1 MFKTILLAAYSVI
14 SAPGK
19 YELEV
24 LSNVTEGNLVADAD
38 GSNPRYIANL
48 KAIAADKLPQLKQ
61 VFADKQEVPIE
72 ETNGLFLTANIWKR
86 EGRAA
91 DLPMKGEKV
100 EVTVDYVESR
110 EQEKVLRVTN
120 IKRKPAIAPAKLDLA
135 SFFSPVTQSAEATQP
150 AEKTLEHA

>member
-1 MFKTILLAAYSVI
+1 MEKIMFKTVLLAAYSII

-38 GSNPRYIANL
+38 GQNPRYIANL
-48 KAIAADKLPQLKQ
+48 KAVAADKLPQLKQ

-72 ETNGLFLTANIWKR
+72 ETNGLFLTANIWQR

-100 EVTVDYVESR
+100 EVTIDYVESR

-120 IKRKPAIAPAKLDLA
+120 IKRKPAVAAPKLDLA
-135 SFFSPVTQSAEATQP
+135 SFFAPVTQTAT